1 MRSGKQVLAGLATG
15 ALTLGLLSVAGV
27 TTASAAP
34 SAKPKAAVNAAVSPV
49 RVSLTGSAVDGVSYA
64 SLSWTSS
71 NTLANDDTVVMNIVD
86 APSSAARIAV
96 ATTANVGADATINS
110 GTGVFANALGTN
122 TGYGLGAA
130 QMAAAG
136 VVPAYTVASGASA
149 AIGIAA
155 NQSGNYSGTLTTY
168 RAGVALDTVS
178 WAFTTTG
185 RPASMTLTPASQSTA
200 VSGNA
205 ALAVTL
211 RDGGGN
217 ITQPLTVDTVTMS
230 ATGGSA
236 TAVTATGSGTASLYD
251 GVAAVTYTAPGT
263 AGTYTVTATPGG
275 TLPAGGVTA
284 QNATVTVSGSI
295 STTAVTGISV
305 SAPVNVAGG
314 TNPSAATAAI
324 PSGSASVTVALV
336 GTASTTVRLA
346 AFASTGTGTI
356 NGVAAGSSLGTAA
369 TFVDVPL
376 NASGVGSTT
385 FTLGG
390 NLLNTSSA
398 LRINQVQADNTT
410 QVAGVQLTAT
420 QTAPAVTADTILL
433 SPTGSIVQPLGA
445 TTTVSVIV
453 TDQFGDPI
461 SNATV
466 RAFRTSTGGALLSSG
481 TTSAG
486 GEATVTVS
494 GVAGLTTGQ
503 SETYV
508 FTATPQAGSPVTATE
523 QLTVTYTTSGAVTA
537 MSVAVAGG
545 ATTPILNSTTSVA
558 TIPYVVVPYDGL
570 VNVAASGVY
579 TVATG
584 AGTATGEYV
593 TFTPSTTP
601 ANTVTVSVPD
611 GVKVATSLTSLAWTG
626 GSRTASVASGQSVYV
641 FATETGNHDI
651 VFTSGGISTT
661 TKIRAATVPAASYN
675 IALAPATQRLD
686 PGAFGT
692 IRVSVTDV
700 FGNGVP
706 GATGTSTGGVTLNA
720 TGEVLFGGL
729 TNTTT
734 VSTNDAGFVDVTL
747 IAGREGAGA
756 ITAGPQGG
764 AATTTPAWVAGYTPP
779 TGAPAPVKSAEA
791 RVTVG
796 SAPVTQAIRIAG
808 TRGTGENANRVFV
821 EGTTTDLVGE
831 TVTPFYRFPGQVG
844 FTAGV
849 GLRTVD
855 SVGNFSWQRKT
866 GKRIAVQFRFE
877 GIRSNSIIIA
887 AR

>member
-1 MRSGKQVLAGLATG
+1 MRNGKQLLAGLATG
-15 ALTLGLLSVAGV
+15 ALTLGLLSVAGA

-34 SAKPKAAVNAAVSPV
+34 SAKPKAAVNATVSPV

-71 NTLANDDTVVMNIVD
+71 NTLANDDTVVLNIVD
-86 APSSAARIAV
+86 APSPAARIAV

-136 VVPAYTVASGASA
+136 VVPAYTVASGGTA
-149 AIGIAA
+149 AIGLAA
-155 NQSGNYSGTLTTY
+155 NQSGNYSGTLTAY

-211 RDGGGN
+211 RDSGGN
-217 ITQPLTVDTVTMS
+217 ITQPLTVDTVAMS
-230 ATGGSA
+230 TTGGTAS
-236 TAVTATGSGTASLYD
+236 AVTATGSGTASLYD

-284 QNATVTVSGSI
+284 QNATVTVSGTI

-305 SAPVNVAGG
+305 SAPVNVSGG
-314 TNPSAATAAI
+314 TNPSAATADI
-324 PSGSASVTVALV
+324 PTGSSSVTVALV

-356 NGVAAGSSLGTAA
+356 NGVTAGSSLGTAA

-390 NLLNTSSA
+390 NLLNTGSA

-410 QVAGVQLTAT
+410 QIAGVQLTAT
-420 QTAPAVTADTILL
+420 QTAPAVTAATILL

-445 TTTVSVIV
+445 TTTVAVIV

-466 RAFRTSTGGALLSSG
+466 RAYRTSTGGALLSSG
-481 TTSAG
+481 TTNAG

-494 GVAGLTTGQ
+494 GVAGLTSGQ

-545 ATTPILNSTTSVA
+545 ATTPILNSTTSIA
-558 TIPYVVVPYDGL
+558 TIPYAVVPYDGL
-570 VNVAASGVY
+570 VNVAATGVY
-579 TVATG
+579 TVSTG

-611 GVKVATSLTSLAWTG
+611 GVKVATSLTNLAWSG

-641 FATETGNHDI
+641 FATKTGDHDI

-661 TKIRAATVPAASYN
+661 TKIKVATAPAASYN

-706 GATGTSTGGVTLNA
+706 GATGTATGGVTLNA

-729 TNTTT
+729 TNTANVT
-734 VSTNDAGFVDVTL
+734 TNDAGFADVTL
-747 IAGREGAGA
+747 IAGRGGSGT

-791 RVTVG
+791 MVTVG
-796 SAPVTQAIRIAG
+796 EAPVTKTIRIEG
-808 TRGTGENANRVFV
+808 TRGTGENVNRIFV

-831 TVTPFYRFPGQVG
+831 VVTPYYRFPGQVG

-849 GLRTVD
+849 GLRTV
-855 SVGNFSWQRKT
+855 SELGNFQWQRKT